1 VADEVARVAPAQ
13 LGANAALLRR
23 ARDGVV
29 LPFREHV
36 DEIVLRTREL
46 SILSEDGQGTSW
58 DPIKVE
64 GQAAADIGEDQD
76 PPVVDPEPE
85 VAAANPVPPLL
96 EWDRAAPTVSV
107 PPRDGYALRLVVGR
121 TLYDHGRVVRETPA
135 FGRLV
140 PDNVLR
146 VNPHDL
152 AALGVDSGTEV
163 KITAA
168 RASLTRPVVGDP
180 AVPVG
185 VAAIA
190 FPADGTGPALIID
203 TAAPVTD
210 VRVETLR

>member
-1 VADEVARVAPAQ
+1 MGPRRADGERAAAGRLRAPTRRRADALRPRAHRERDARV
-13 LGANAALLRR
+13 R
-23 ARDGVV
+23 AGSF
-29 LPFREHV
+29 P
-36 DEIVLRTREL
+36 T
-46 SILSEDGQGTSW
+46 TS
-58 DPIKVE
+58 
-64 GQAAADIGEDQD
+64 
-76 PPVVDPEPE
+76 
-85 VAAANPVPPLL
+85 
-96 EWDRAAPTVSV
+96 
-107 PPRDGYALRLVVGR
+107 
-121 TLYDHGRVVRETPA
+121 
-135 FGRLV
+135 
-140 PDNVLR
+140 LR

-185 VAAIA
+185 VAALA